1 MKKTLLLI
9 VALFFAVGFASAQDI
24 YFAGNHNGTG
34 KIWKNDSLLITLP
47 DSIAVNLRA
56 MQVANDSSIYSAGH
70 VFDTANFFGRLWL
83 NDSCLFT
90 TDTNNTINR
99 LIVNENGWTAA
110 GSNKVWQNGTLL
122 YEYPLDTAIVSTI
135 YALAIDTIT
144 GNLYS
149 GGILTDSTSRACI
162 WQNDTILWQEDTAS
176 AIYAIA
182 FDGIDLYAAGIIYDT
197 VGTNGALWRNDSLV
211 LQVENADFA
220 VVAVTDS
227 SLYLGGHCGD
237 SLCIWQDGEI
247 LYSHTATGHSSIN
260 ALVVNESGI
269 YYAGQID
276 SVGTVWKDGEIL
288 YQPEGCEVVNTLSV
302 FPLPPLPL
310 YTLTVEADTTGWG
323 SVSGGGEYHI
333 GDTATIEAIP
343 NIGCEFLF
351 WNDSI
356 ADNPRD
362 IVITQDST
370 FTAYFAQIEYLIQT
384 AVVPDSTGTVTGGG
398 LYHYGDTITIEAI
411 PNIGYEFQFWNDSI
425 ADNPRD
431 VFVTQDSTFTAY
443 FEQIEY
449 HIQTAVSPEGSGT
462 VTEGGTYHYGDTLT
476 LEATANLGFVFDGWN
491 DGLADNP
498 RDVIVTQDS
507 IFTALFGVQQCTI
520 TTEVTPE
527 GAGTVQG
534 GGVYDYGTT
543 TYLTA
548 QSNTGYVFSQW
559 SDEVIDNPREI
570 LVEGDATY
578 TAVFTP
584 LQYQIST
591 AASPEHG
598 GTVEGGGIY
607 DYGTVATLT
616 ATPNEYF
623 MFLCWS
629 DGSVANP
636 RNITVTQDASYT
648 ALFHQNGT
656 PDYTVTV
663 TTETP
668 YLGTVTGSGVYPE
681 GAVIEIKAIPN
692 ANATFAKWDDGNTDN
707 PRSVTV
713 TQDLTFTAL
722 FELIPS
728 FTIRVEANDS
738 TMGSTFGGGLYFAN
752 TVIIIGA
759 TPNEGFYFVG
769 WQDEDMNNPRLVTV
783 TEDAVYTALFSPEPV
798 QTYTVTV
805 YCDEGQGFVIGAGT
819 YSAGSVARLAAIP
832 VDGYQFVKWSDGT
845 TDNPK
850 EILVD
855 QDIVMA
861 AFFNGTGIDE
871 DEIALLRLY
880 PNPTKDNI
888 RLEGL
893 EGANEIKVYNCIGAL
908 VKSLTLNGDG
918 EISLSD
924 LPSGLYL
931 IRIDRRCFK
940 VVKQ

>member
-9 VALFFAVGFASAQDI
+9 AILFFAVGFASAQDV

-47 DSIAVNLRA
+47 DSIAVQLRA
-56 MQVANDSSIYSAGH
+56 MQVANDSCIYSAGH
-70 VFDTANFFGRLWL
+70 VYDTANFFGRLWL
-83 NDSCLFT
+83 NDSSLFT

-99 LIVNENGWTAA
+99 LIVNENGWIAA
-110 GSNKVWQNGTLL
+110 GGNKVWQNGTLL
-122 YEYPLDTAIVSTI
+122 YEYPFDTATVSDI
-135 YALAIDTIT
+135 YALAIDSIT
-144 GNLYS
+144 GDLYA
-149 GGILTDSTSRACI
+149 GGILSDSTTQACV
-162 WQNDTILWQEDTAS
+162 WKNDTILWQEDSVS
-176 AIYAIA
+176 AIYDMV
-182 FDGIDLYAAGIIYDT
+182 FDGTDLYAVGFIYDT
-197 VGTNGALWRNDSLV
+197 TCINGALWENDSLV
-211 LQVENADFA
+211 FQAENASFS
-220 VVAVTDS
+220 VIAVTDS

-247 LYSHTATGHSSIN
+247 LYSHPTTSSSSVN

-276 SVGTVWKDGEIL
+276 SIGTVWKDGEVL
-288 YQPEGCEVVNTLSV
+288 YQPANCQIIAAIAVLPT
-302 FPLPPLPL
+302 PPLPEF
-310 YTLTVEADTTGWG
+310 TLTVTVNDTLLG
-323 SVSGGGEYHI
+323 SVFGGGIYPL
-333 GDTATIEAIP
+333 GDTATIEAFP
-343 NIGCEFLF
+343 NIGCEFLYWSDSITDNPRDIIVTQDSTITAYFAQIEYLIQTEVSPEDAGTVSDGGLYHYGDTLTMTATASLGYEFLF

-356 ADNPRD
+356 IDNPRD
-362 IVITQDST
+362 IIVTQDST

-384 AVVPDSTGTVTGGG
+384 
-398 LYHYGDTITIEAI
+398 E
-411 PNIGYEFQFWNDSI
+411 
-425 ADNPRD
+425 
-431 VFVTQDSTFTAY
+431 
-443 FEQIEY
+443 
-449 HIQTAVSPEGSGT
+449 VSPEGSGT
-462 VTEGGTYHYGDTLT
+462 VTDGGLYHYGDTLT
-476 LEATANLGFVFDGWN
+476 IEATANLGFVFAGWN
-491 DGLADNP
+491 DSIADNP

-507 IFTALFGVQQCTI
+507 TFTALFGIQQCTV

-534 GGVYDYGTT
+534 SGVYDYGTT

-559 SDEVIDNPREI
+559 SDEVTDNPREI

-591 AASPEHG
+591 TASPEHG
-598 GTVEGGGIY
+598 GTVEGGGVY
-607 DYGTVATLT
+607 DYGTIATLT

-629 DGSVANP
+629 DGNVANP

-648 ALFHQNGT
+648 ALFYQNGT

-663 TTETP
+663 TTDTP
-668 YLGTVTGSGVYPE
+668 YLGTVTGSGIYPE

-692 ANATFAKWDDGNTDN
+692 ANAIFAKWDDGNTDN
-707 PRSVTV
+707 PRNVTV

-738 TMGSTFGGGLYFAN
+738 TMGSTFGSGLYFAN
-752 TVIIIGA
+752 TVISIGA
-759 TPNEGFYFVG
+759 TPNEGYYFVG

-850 EILVD
+850 DILVD

-880 PNPTKDNI
+880 PNPTNDNI

-893 EGANEIKVYNCIGAL
+893 EGANEIKVYNCFGEL
-908 VKSLTLNGDG
+908 VKSLTLSGDG
-918 EISLSD
+918 EVSLSD
-924 LPSGLYL
+924 LPAGIYL
-931 IRIDRRCFK
+931 VRIGRRCFK
-940 VVKQ
+940 VVKR